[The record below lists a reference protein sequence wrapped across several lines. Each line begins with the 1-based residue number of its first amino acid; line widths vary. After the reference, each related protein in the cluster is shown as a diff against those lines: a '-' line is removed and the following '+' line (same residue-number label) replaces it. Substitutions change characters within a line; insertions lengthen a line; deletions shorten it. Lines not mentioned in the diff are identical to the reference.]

1 MSVDVE
7 TLTREH
13 KVAVTTDEGIEFHS
27 VPSLLSQ
34 LRDAV
39 FGGMEATGG
48 SSMKASLPISEAAL
62 DLYMVIDREISEV
75 WVGAF
80 QRVPGKENP
89 EALLSQ
95 WAAWAEPDTAV
106 TAGPRDWYASD
117 LVTKWET
124 QIRDFFD
131 PPRTAEINAPC
142 PTCDERYIYTISAG
156 EEVRSSA
163 LVFDRSRET
172 GETLDARCLACEAV
186 WLPTQFDRLATTI
199 GINVAE
205 KKQQH
210 EERETE
216 AERKQIEHAQSI
228 DAST

>member
-1 MSVDVE
+1 MSVEVE

-62 DLYMVIDREISEV
+62 DLYMVIDREITEA

-80 QRVPGKENP
+80 QRVPGKEKP

-106 TAGPRDWYASD
+106 TAGPREWYASD
-117 LVTKWET
+117 LVSKWEN
-124 QIRDFFD
+124 QIREFFD
-131 PPRTAEINAPC
+131 PPRMAEINVPC
-142 PTCDERYIYTISAG
+142 PSCEAQYVYGMSAG
-156 EEVRSSA
+156 EETRSSA
-163 LVFDRSRET
+163 LRFNRSRET
-172 GETLDARCLACEAV
+172 GQTLDARCLACGVV
-186 WLPTQFDRLATTI
+186 WLPSQFERLATII
-199 GINVAE
+199 GIDVEA
-205 KKQQH
+205 KK
-210 EERETE
+210 R
-216 AERKQIEHAQSI
+216 EHADRMSEAGGTI
-228 DAST
+228 EP

>member
-62 DLYMVIDREISEV
+62 DLYMVIDREISEA

-80 QRVPGKENP
+80 QRVPGKEKP
-89 EALLSQ
+89 EVLLAQ
-95 WAAWAEPDTAV
+95 WASWADPDTAV

-117 LVTKWET
+117 LVNKWET
-124 QIRDFFD
+124 QIREFFD
-131 PPRTAEINAPC
+131 PPRTAEINVPC
-142 PTCDERYIYTISAG
+142 PSCEEQYVYGVSAG
-156 EEVRSSA
+156 EEVRSAA
-163 LVFDRSRET
+163 LRFNRSRDT
-172 GETLDARCLACEAV
+172 GQTLDARCLACGMV
-186 WLPTQFDRLATTI
+186 WLPSQFERLAAVI
-199 GINVAE
+199 GIDVE
-205 KKQQH
+205 SKKREH
-210 EERETE
+210 LEEMSE
-216 AERKQIEHAQSI
+216 ARGTTDS
-228 DAST
+228 